1 MIIKPANRMNHIRE
15 YYFSEKTREIERL
28 NQSGLPVINL
38 GIGSPDLAPD
48 PWVIEQLRDEILP
61 PDCHSYQNYKG
72 IPELREAFSS
82 WYRDYYHVTLNPE
95 TEIQLLT
102 GSKEGVL
109 LVSLALLNPGDKVLV
124 PDPGYP
130 TYSSATRLAEAHSLY
145 YNLQEETGWMP
156 NFEDLEKMDLSGVKM
171 MWTNYPN
178 MPTGAAASVDIYQK
192 LVDFGNRHDILI
204 CNDNPYSFILT
215 GEPLSILNIKGAKNC
230 CIELNSMSK
239 TFNMA
244 GWRIGMI
251 VGNKEII
258 SNVLKVKS
266 NMDSG
271 MFRPLQL
278 AATQALTLGK
288 EWIDHLNR
296 EYQERQKL
304 AEKVF
309 RSLGVTF
316 KENSCGLFLWGKV
329 GYQWQSGKE
338 LSDHLLHRA
347 RVFVTPGFIFGSNG
361 NSYVRISL
369 CANQDTFKEVIERI
383 ERHLDIHPLSY
394 KTN

>member
-1 MIIKPANRMNHIRE
+1 MIA
-15 YYFSEKTREIERL
+15 
-28 NQSGLPVINL
+28 
-38 GIGSPDLAPD
+38 
-48 PWVIEQLRDEILP
+48 
-61 PDCHSYQNYKG
+61 
-72 IPELREAFSS
+72 
-82 WYRDYYHVTLNPE
+82 
-95 TEIQLLT
+95 
-102 GSKEGVL
+102 
-109 LVSLALLNPGDKVLV
+109 
-124 PDPGYP
+124 
-130 TYSSATRLAEAHSLY
+130 
-145 YNLQEETGWMP
+145 
-156 NFEDLEKMDLSGVKM
+156 
-171 MWTNYPN
+171 
-178 MPTGAAASVDIYQK
+178 
-192 LVDFGNRHDILI
+192 
-204 CNDNPYSFILT
+204 
-215 GEPLSILNIKGAKNC
+215 
-230 CIELNSMSK
+230 
-239 TFNMA
+239 
-244 GWRIGMI
+244 
-251 VGNKEII
+251 GNKEII

-296 EYQERQKL
+296 EYRERQKL

-329 GYQWQSGKE
+329 GRQWQSGKE